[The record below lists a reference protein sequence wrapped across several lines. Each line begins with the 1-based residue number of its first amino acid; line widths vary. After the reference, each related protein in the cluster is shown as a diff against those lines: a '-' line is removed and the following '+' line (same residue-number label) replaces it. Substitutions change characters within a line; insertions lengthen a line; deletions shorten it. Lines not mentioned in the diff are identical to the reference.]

1 MEVND
6 IKPIDAMS
14 NYPYSNNSVDAKT
27 EKDNEITTEGNNMHS
42 KDGTAE
48 KKDIKPEEI
57 KNINSMLN
65 KFMENINADI
75 KFVFHE
81 GTKRL
86 IVQVVDTKENK
97 VLKEF
102 PPHELLD
109 TMARIR
115 EYVGVLLDERA

>member
-6 IKPIDAMS
+6 IRPIDTMS
-14 NYPYSNNSVDAKT
+14 NYPYSKNSSNAKI
-27 EKDNEITTEGNNMHS
+27 EGDNEIGNGKSKTQS
-42 KDGTAE
+42 KDGIAE

-57 KNINSMLN
+57 KNINFMLN

-81 GTKRL
+81 GMKRL
-86 IVQVVDTKENK
+86 IVQVIDTKEDK

-109 TMARIR
+109 IMANIR
-115 EYVGVLLDERA
+115 DYVGVLLDKRA